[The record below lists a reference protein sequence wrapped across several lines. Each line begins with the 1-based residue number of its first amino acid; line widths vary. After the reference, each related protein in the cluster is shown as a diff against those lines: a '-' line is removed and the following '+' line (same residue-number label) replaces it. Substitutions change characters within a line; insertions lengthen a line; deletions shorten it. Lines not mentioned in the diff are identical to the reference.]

1 MNIIWN
7 GKKDKIMRKFLVIT
21 RKDLIYI
28 QGKEDEMFEKLR
40 SKLGKTDEEIL
51 RIIIESWLSLKKYIT
66 NFLSGIPDRMDLI
79 KP

>member
-28 QGKEDEMFEKLR
+28 QGKEDVMFQKLR

-51 RIIIESWLSLKKYIT
+51 RIIIEC
-66 NFLSGIPDRMDLI
+66 
-79 KP
+79 